1 MSVIYFLF
9 SFFIIIIIIIILIP
23 SLSLLSVDIAM

>member
-9 SFFIIIIIIIILIP
+9 SFFIIIIIIILIP

>member
-9 SFFIIIIIIIILIP
+9 SFFIIIIIILIP

>member
-9 SFFIIIIIIIILIP
+9 SFFIIIIIILIP
-23 SLSLLSVDIAM
+23 SLYLLSVDIAM

>member
-1 MSVIYFLF
+1 MPVIYFLF
-9 SFFIIIIIIIILIP
+9 SFFIIIIIIILIP

>member
-1 MSVIYFLF
+1 MPVIYFLF
-9 SFFIIIIIIIILIP
+9 SFFIIIIIILIP

>member
-9 SFFIIIIIIIILIP
+9 SFFIIIIILIP